1 MSLTKDL
8 VAATAEP
15 LVLSIL
21 SREESYGYALI
32 KEVQA
37 LSGGRVKWTEGM
49 LYPVLHRL
57 EKAGF
62 IKASWKTS
70 ETGRKRKYY
79 SIESKGRAQLVTQLE
94 AWDLANGM
102 LAASRGAGVTNG

>member
-1 MSLTKDL
+1 MGLNKEL

-21 SREESYGYALI
+21 SRKESYGYAII

-37 LSGGRVKWTEGM
+37 LSRGKINWTEGM

-57 EKAGF
+57 EHRGL
-62 IKASWKTS
+62 IKATWKES
-70 ETGRKRKYY
+70 ETGRRRRCY
-79 SIESKGRAQLVTQLE
+79 SIQKKGLAQLNEQLDQ
-94 AWDLANGM
+94 WDLAADV
-102 LAASRGAGVTNG
+102 LAASRGAA

>member
-1 MSLTKDL
+1 MALTKDL

-21 SREESYGYALI
+21 SRAENYGYALI

-57 EKAGF
+57 EKRGA
-62 IKASWKTS
+62 IKASWKGAES
-70 ETGRKRKYY
+70 GRQRKYY
-79 SIESKGRAQLVTQLE
+79 AIQSKGRKQLETQLE
-94 AWDLANGM
+94 AWNLAND
-102 LAASRGAGVTNG
+102 LIVASGAPGGGHA